1 LILLSIFSLY
11 LFNRVLN
18 LKQHIKQLSAIQSHI
33 CIRQLHNSRGH
44 GSLRLRGQKHGEN
57 ILYKH
62 NQINSV
68 ILQEITHNMNNVIN
82 IMMPNNTSAKK
93 LPIFMYFLFT
103 IVNT

>member
-1 LILLSIFSLY
+1 MFLSIFSLY

-18 LKQHIKQLSAIQSHI
+18 LKQHIKQLSTMQSHKQ
-33 CIRQLHNSRGH
+33 IRQLHNSRGH

-62 NQINSV
+62 NQINSI

-82 IMMPNNTSAKK
+82 IIIPNNTSAKK
-93 LPIFMYFLFT
+93 LPIFMYFV
-103 IVNT
+103 IYNSK